1 MPETIMTILGLIVG
15 VFLSGAG
22 IYYFVQNKNDRESK
36 RVYSVITAI
45 GLLIL
50 ISMVVKIIVTG
61 F

>member
-1 MPETIMTILGLIVG
+1 MSETIMTILGLIVG
-15 VFLSGAG
+15 VFLTVAG
-22 IYYFVQNKNDRESK
+22 IYYFVQNKDNRESK